1 MYGKAYRWVAE
12 LDEIGAFVGEEFAE
26 HAMLTAAARFYQRI
40 AEDYEGKKDEV
51 ALLERFLERG

>member
-1 MYGKAYRWVAE
+1 
-12 LDEIGAFVGEEFAE
+12 
-26 HAMLTAAARFYQRI
+26 MLTAAARFYQRI